1 MIAHVNSRSLFCGVS
16 LIAAIAILFAILRNQ
31 GMISLVTERGFDS
44 ILVVLACLL
53 GALYVF
59 ALIVDKYDDPDDQGP
74 PMVGT

>member
-1 MIAHVNSRSLFCGVS
+1 MMPVDSRTLFRGVT
-16 LIAAIAILFAILRNQ
+16 LIALVAILFAVLRNQ
-31 GMISLVTERGFDS
+31 GMISLVTERALDS
-44 ILVVLACLL
+44 ILVTLACLL

>member
-1 MIAHVNSRSLFCGVS
+1 MNHVDSRTLFRGVS
-16 LIAAIAILFAILRNQ
+16 FIAAAAIGLTILRNEAV
-31 GMISLVTERGFDS
+31 ISLRTEREFDS

-53 GALYVF
+53 GAAYVF